1 MAPSAMAA
9 PFALGLVHV
18 GCSLVMK
25 MERGQRIALLTSG
38 GDAPGMN
45 AALRGAARVAVD
57 LGLEV
62 LGIEE
67 GYVGLIEGR
76 VAPLDLRALDE
87 ASRRGGT
94 LLGTAR
100 SKLFPQPE
108 GQARARE
115 TLAKHDIAALLVIGG
130 NGSLTGARTLADVKT
145 KAGAPLLVG
154 GVPASI
160 DNDLAYSSMSV
171 GVDTAMNTIVEACD
185 RIFDTAT
192 AHRRTFLVEVMG
204 RDSGYLAMT
213 AASAA
218 GADAVVV
225 REMGK
230 DEEGIVD
237 YVVKTME
244 RAYLGHSLK
253 KRVLV
258 IKAENVKLDIATLKD
273 RVEERVKGTL
283 PDVDT
288 RVTVLGHVVRGGT
301 PTAFDRLLGARLA
314 NAAVRGLFEGRTDFM
329 AGWIG
334 PGVTGTPTPYDPY
347 VVLTPLTEVLAETDR
362 MMRGESALAQW
373 RKRVYQEVESI
384 LNR

>member
-1 MAPSAMAA
+1 
-9 PFALGLVHV
+9 
-18 GCSLVMK
+18 MK
-25 MERGQRIALLTSG
+25 LERGERIALLTSG

-45 AALRGAARVAVD
+45 AALRGAARVASE

-62 LGIEE
+62 LGVEE
-67 GYVGLIEGR
+67 GYVGLIDGR
-76 VAPLDLRALDE
+76 IAPIDLRALDD

-94 LLGTAR
+94 FLGTAR
-100 SKLFPQPE
+100 SKAFPTPE

-115 TLAKHDIAALLVIGG
+115 ALAKHDVAALLVIGG
-130 NGSLTGARTLADVKT
+130 NGSLTGARTLVGVET
-145 KAGAPLLVG
+145 GPGRTLRVG

-160 DNDLAYSSMSV
+160 DNDLAFSSMSI

-213 AASAA
+213 AGVAA
-218 GADAVVV
+218 GADAVIV

-230 DEEGIVD
+230 DEDGIVD
-237 YVVKTME
+237 HVVRTME
-244 RAYLGHSLK
+244 RAYSGHSNK

-258 IKAENVKLDIATLKD
+258 IKAENVDLGIAALKA
-273 RVEERVKGTL
+273 RVDARLAATL

-314 NAAVRGLFEGRTDFM
+314 NAAVRALHEGRTDFM
-329 AGWIG
+329 AGWLG
-334 PGVTGTPTPYDPY
+334 PGVTGAATAYDPY
-347 VVLTPLTEVLAETDR
+347 VVLTPLADVLAETDR
-362 MMRGESALAQW
+362 MMRGESPLAQW
-373 RKRVYQEVESI
+373 RKRIYQEVESI